1 MQQLELKIPPL
12 AVAIIFGVGMWLMDW
27 LIPSAR
33 ISSPAPLLASGAL
46 FACALVV
53 TLAGVAAF
61 RRAKTTVDPTHPEAS
76 TAIVTTG
83 IYRFTRNPMYL
94 GFLLALI
101 GLGVFLGNIAA
112 MVVPLLFIAY
122 LNAFQIVSEERA
134 LRARFGER
142 YSTYLGQVRRWI

>member
-1 MQQLELKIPPL
+1 MQKLELKVPPL
-12 AVAIIFGVGMWLMDW
+12 IVMNIFGAAMWLIDW
-27 LIPSAR
+27 LIYRAR
-33 ISSPAPLLASGAL
+33 ISYPARMLAAGALLA
-46 FACALVV
+46 CAVVV

-61 RRAKTTVDPTHPEAS
+61 RRAKTTVDPTRPEAS

-83 IYRFTRNPMYL
+83 IYRFTRNTMYL

-122 LNAFQIVSEERA
+122 LNAFQIVPEERA

-142 YSTYLGQVRRWI
+142 YATYLGQVRRWI